1 MEGLHNLYSDI
12 TIRGKKIK
20 NRIVLAPMGTRSNFM
35 DGTLSDRCSIYL
47 EERAKGGAGL
57 ILPEL
62 TSVKEGYTWIPSM
75 QIYSDRLIPS
85 LSRLASSVHAYDSK
99 IMMQLALHGGRA
111 ASWVTRNRCIAP
123 SAIASPTYKEI
134 PEALTRDEIHELV
147 EDWRTASI
155 RTKRADFD
163 GVEVHGG
170 HGYLINQFMSPA
182 TNKRD
187 DEYGGNLTNR
197 MRFAK
202 EIVEAIRESCGPEFI
217 IGFKMTALE
226 LLENGIDEPMSLEM
240 AKELEIIGV
249 DYLHISTLSSTM
261 SVHAYTP
268 YPSVPSMYDGKNC
281 MVPLAANIKKVVS
294 IPVITTG
301 AIVDPEDADSIIG
314 EGKADMVAIG
324 RAFLADAHWGL
335 KPIVK
340 ENIKPC
346 IGCQTCHKH
355 TIAGTELVCSVNPG
369 LLREFRDLAV
379 PLHNKKKKVL
389 IIGGGP
395 AGMEA
400 AIQASSVGHDVVL
413 YERSANLGGELIAA
427 SRPYFKARVK
437 SLLDY
442 YEKEIH
448 HHLIDLRINQPF
460 DYETVDKH
468 ELGNF
473 DLIIVANGAKPSIP
487 GIQGIGNSN
496 IHRAEKVILDPD
508 AYDLGKSIIIIGAG
522 KIGLEAAWML
532 AEIGKS
538 VQVLEQMPADKILF
552 GEHPTT
558 KSTLLHNLEIR
569 GVRIIAECKVDRI
582 DQHSMGYVVC
592 DEDLCT
598 VPMDS
603 VLLATGYKS
612 DSVLFDTLKRSEHT
626 KMVYEIGDGK
636 KVRGMT
642 EAIQEGYFLGRYGA

>member
-1 MEGLHNLYSDI
+1 MEGLHNLYADI
-12 TIRGKKIK
+12 TIRGRKIK

-57 ILPEL
+57 IIPEL

-85 LSRLASSVHAYDSK
+85 LSRLASSVHAYDSR
-99 IMMQLALHGGRA
+99 ILMQLALHGGRA

-134 PEALTRDEIHELV
+134 PEALTIDEIHQLV
-147 EDWRTASI
+147 EDWRTAAI

-182 TNKRD
+182 TNKRE
-187 DEYGGNLTNR
+187 DEYGGNIHNR
-197 MRFAK
+197 LRFAS
-202 EIVEAIRESCGPEFI
+202 EIVKAIRESCGQDFI
-217 IGFKMTALE
+217 IGFKLTALE
-226 LLENGIDEPMSLEM
+226 MLEGGITEEMSLDL
-240 AKELEIIGV
+240 AKELETIGV
-249 DYLHISTLSSTM
+249 DYLHVSTLSSTM
-261 SVHAYTP
+261 SRHDYTP

-281 MVPLAANIKKVVS
+281 MVPLAAHIKQVVS

-301 AIVDPEDADSIIG
+301 AIVDPVDADEIIKS
-314 EGKADMVAIG
+314 GKADMVAIG

-335 KPIVK
+335 KPILK
-340 ENIKPC
+340 EPIKPC

-355 TIAGTELVCSVNPG
+355 TIAGTDLVCSVNPG
-369 LLREFRDLAV
+369 LLREFRDLSV
-379 PLHNKKKKVL
+379 PLHPKKKRVL
-389 IIGGGP
+389 VIGGGP

-400 AIQASSVGHDVVL
+400 AIQASSIGHETVL
-413 YERSANLGGELIAA
+413 YEKMPFLGGELIAA
-427 SRPYFKARVK
+427 SRPYFKSRVK
-437 SLLDY
+437 ALLEY
-442 YEKEIH
+442 YEKEILNH
-448 HHLIDLRINQPF
+448 NIDLRLNTLF
-460 DYETVDKH
+460 SYEAADKE
-468 ELGNF
+468 ELSSF
-473 DLIIVANGAKPSIP
+473 DLIIVANGARPSIP
-487 GIQGIGNSN
+487 KIQGIGNSN
-496 IHRAEKVILDPD
+496 IHRAEKVILDPSSF
-508 AYDLGKSIIIIGAG
+508 DLGNRVIIIGAG

-532 AEIGKS
+532 AEMGKS
-538 VQVLEQMPADKILF
+538 IQVLEQVEPDKILF

-558 KSTLLHNLEIR
+558 KATLMHNLNVR
-569 GVRIIAECKVDRI
+569 GVHIITECKVDKI

-592 DEDLCT
+592 DEDACT

-603 VLLATGYKS
+603 VLLATGYTS
-612 DSVLFDTLKRSEHT
+612 DSTLFNALKLSPYT

-642 EAIQEGYFLGRYGA
+642 EAIQEGYFLGKYGA